1 MDISM
6 SKTRMTVAITLSTL
20 AICLT
25 IATNPATSQARPV
38 TVIATAELEEPSKYK
53 DVSKK
58 KLEQERIREE
68 NTVVVSN
75 DAKIK
80 VEMAEVTVTPPPPPP
95 PPEPEPEVPEAPA
108 STQDT
113 EPQPEPE
120 VVEVSHQVETQPPPE
135 PQTSSGSASA
145 AVAIAMTKVGFP
157 YVYGSGGPSSFDCSG
172 LISWAYA
179 QVGISLPHQS
189 AAMLGSGTQVS
200 TPAPGDIVYTP
211 GHVALYA
218 GDGMVV
224 EAATPAT
231 GVVYRPMWQ
240 DNPIYIRV
248 GA

>member
-1 MDISM
+1 MGISM
-6 SKTRMTVAITLSTL
+6 SKTRMTVAIILL
-20 AICLT
+20 ALMFCIT
-25 IATNPATSQARPV
+25 IATKPATSQARPKLEV
-38 TVIATAELEEPSKYK
+38 ETVQLEEPSKYK

-58 KLEQERIREE
+58 KLQQDKEREE

-75 DAKIK
+75 DAKME
-80 VEMAEVTVTPPPPPP
+80 VEMAEVKVTPAPPPP
-95 PPEPEPEVPEAPA
+95 PPEPEVPEVTETPAP
-108 STQDT
+108 TQGA
-113 EPQPEPE
+113 EPEPE
-120 VVEVSHQVETQPPPE
+120 VVQVSQPVETQPPPE
-135 PQTSSGSASA
+135 PQSSSASA
-145 AVAIAMTKVGFP
+145 STVVAIAMSKVGFP
-157 YVYGSGGPSSFDCSG
+157 YVYGSGGPNSFDCSG

-218 GDGMVV
+218 GNGMVV

-240 DNPIYIRV
+240 DNPIYVRV
-248 GA
+248 GG

>member
-1 MDISM
+1 MEISM
-6 SKTRMTVAITLSTL
+6 SKTRMTVAIILSTL

-25 IATNPATSQARPV
+25 IATNPATSQERPI
-38 TVIATAELEEPSKYK
+38 TTIATAELEEPSKYK

-58 KLEQERIREE
+58 KLEQERVRKE

-75 DAKIK
+75 DAKMKI
-80 VEMAEVTVTPPPPPP
+80 EMAEVTVTPAPPPP
-95 PPEPEPEVPEAPA
+95 PPEPVVPEEPA
-108 STQDT
+108 STQDA
-113 EPQPEPE
+113 QPEPE

-135 PQTSSGSASA
+135 PQSSGSASA
-145 AVAIAMTKVGFP
+145 AVAIALTKVGFP

-211 GHVALYA
+211 GHVALYV
-218 GDGMVV
+218 GDGKVV

-248 GA
+248 GS

>member
-1 MDISM
+1 M

-38 TVIATAELEEPSKYK
+38 PEIAKAELLEPSKYK

-58 KLEQERIREE
+58 KLEQERLREE

-80 VEMAEVTVTPPPPPP
+80 IEMAEVTVTPAPPPP
-95 PPEPEPEVPEAPA
+95 PPEPEVPEVLEAPA
-108 STQDT
+108 PDQGA
-113 EPQPEPE
+113 EPEPE

-135 PQTSSGSASA
+135 PQTSGSASA
-145 AVAIAMTKVGFP
+145 AVGIALTKVGFP

-189 AAMLGSGTQVS
+189 AAMLGSGTRVS
-200 TPAPGDIVYTP
+200 SPAPGDIVYTP
-211 GHVALYA
+211 GHVSLYV
-218 GDGMVV
+218 GNGMVV

-231 GVVYRPMWQ
+231 GVVHRKMWQ

-248 GA
+248 A

>member
-1 MDISM
+1 M

-25 IATNPATSQARPV
+25 IATNPATSQARPA
-38 TVIATAELEEPSKYK
+38 TVIATAELEEPSKYE

-58 KLEQERIREE
+58 KLEQERLEKE

-75 DAKIK
+75 DAKMKI
-80 VEMAEVTVTPPPPPP
+80 EMAEVTVTPAPPPP
-95 PPEPEPEVPEAPA
+95 PPEPVVPEEPA
-108 STQDT
+108 STQDA
-113 EPQPEPE
+113 QPEPE

-135 PQTSSGSASA
+135 PQSSGSASA
-145 AVAIAMTKVGFP
+145 ALAIAMTKVGFP

-189 AAMLGSGTQVS
+189 AAMLGSGAQVS

-211 GHVALYA
+211 GHVSLYA
-218 GDGMVV
+218 GDGMIV

-248 GA
+248 GV